1 MSKIKELSILKE
13 QINHNRCVLII
24 QEYMTDSHL
33 TFRCWLFNAKSSF
46 HDAEK
51 THTPSCTHW
60 KYMKKKKK
68 RVYHT
73 SAILNRLVYGEIF
86 DAAQF
91 RGWKILI
98 HSAASVS
105 LAPTHPCR
113 KKKEKI
119 ARFRR
124 REKNVYVHIEVKME
138 VIFLYYVYT
147 HTWYPHVLFPPPKL
161 TPRNPPLESTPVPF
175 HEPTH
180 RNHPHE
186 PSPWRT
192 VQGDDMA
199 AVEDGADIVLK
210 EIVRHEMPF
219 TTHNYW
225 RKKGIFLFFLGKN
238 CAQIK
243 GNWRR
248 LSWICTLFVCI
259 YIFLFYFAFFVKK

>member
-1 MSKIKELSILKE
+1 
-13 QINHNRCVLII
+13 
-24 QEYMTDSHL
+24 MTRSHL
-33 TFRCWLFNAKSSF
+33 TFRFWLFNAKSSF

-105 LAPTHPCR
+105 LAPTHPPL
-113 KKKEKI
+113 KKKKKSLVFVDEKKMYMSTLKSKWKSFSYI
-119 ARFRR
+119 MCTPTLGIPTCSFR
-124 REKNVYVHIEVKME
+124 
-138 VIFLYYVYT
+138 
-147 HTWYPHVLFPPPKL
+147 PPKL
-161 TPRNPPLESTPVPF
+161 TPQNPPLKPTLAPF
-175 HEPTH
+175 HKPTH

-219 TTHNYW
+219 ATHNYW
-225 RKKGIFLFFLGKN
+225 RKKGIFLFFLGK
-238 CAQIK
+238 K
-243 GNWRR
+243 LRSDKR
-248 LSWICTLFVCI
+248 
-259 YIFLFYFAFFVKK
+259 

>member
-1 MSKIKELSILKE
+1 MCTYYSRIYDGFSFNISL
-13 QINHNRCVLII
+13 
-24 QEYMTDSHL
+24 L
-33 TFRCWLFNAKSSF
+33 TFQRKKLLSRRRKNPHPLLYALEIYEKE
-46 HDAEK
+46 EK
-51 THTPSCTHW
+51 TRISYISDIKPTCLRWNIWRSTISGVKNSHS
-60 KYMKKKKK
+60 
-68 RVYHT
+68 
-73 SAILNRLVYGEIF
+73 
-86 DAAQF
+86 Q
-91 RGWKILI
+91 RGVCV
-98 HSAASVS
+98 AS
-105 LAPTHPCR
+105 THPPLS

-225 RKKGIFLFFLGKN
+225 RKKGIFLFFGK
-238 CAQIK
+238 K
-243 GNWRR
+243 LRSDKR
-248 LSWICTLFVCI
+248 
-259 YIFLFYFAFFVKK
+259 